1 MYVLLALIV
10 VTGLVFRLA
19 GFVRTRTLPRMV
31 EQSPGLWTRIHTLW
45 RKHISLPLFLHYRIQ
60 SKLGWFQVP
69 RRLPALLII
78 AYMLINL
85 VFVLICYDLFD
96 DNLYWRHEI
105 AVGLIS
111 GSSCHLRADR
121 NVLDETQTQRWR
133 YVADRTGMFEEA
145 DFSTRS
151 LKADVLLDTAQ
162 VSWQSTIS
170 PSSG

>member
-19 GFVRTRTLPRMV
+19 GFLRARMLSRMV
-31 EQSPGLWTRIHTLW
+31 ERSPGLWTRIHTLR
-45 RKHISLPLFLHYRIQ
+45 RKHISLPLFLHYRNQ

-69 RRLPALLII
+69 RRLPALLIL

-96 DNLYWRHEI
+96 DNLYWPHKI
-105 AVGLIS
+105 AVGLSS
-111 GSSCHLRADR
+111 GSSCDLRADR

-145 DFSTRS
+145 DFSTRA
-151 LKADVLLDTAQ
+151 LNADVLAD
-162 VSWQSTIS
+162 SE
-170 PSSG
+170 